1 MHFVRNSEREKMIQ
15 TKYKTN
21 NCGELNLNNLNQ
33 EITLSGWVACVR
45 DLGGIIFIELRDRTG
60 LFQLVS
66 DPQINPHVHSTFE
79 KLRNEFVVT
88 VKGKVTRR
96 PEETYNEKYATGQVE
111 MYPDFIEILSE
122 AKVLPFTLEDDNV
135 SEDIRLKYR
144 YLDIRREK
152 TLQNLTLRHKIV
164 TATRNYFNSKDF
176 LEVET
181 PMLIN
186 TTPEGARDY
195 LVPSRVH
202 EGKFYALPQSPQIFK
217 QLLMVGGIE
226 RYYQIA
232 KCFRD
237 EDLRADRQP
246 EFTQI
251 DIEMS
256 FAEQEDIINLVEG
269 LLVDAFKEAGI
280 EIKAPFVQMTYKEAM
295 KNYGSDRPDTRFDL
309 KLFNV
314 TDIMQA
320 STFEAFKSVIAD
332 GGTVRAIRIP
342 GIANYSRKDMD
353 DVRNLAISFGAK
365 GLAWVTYM
373 EDGEVK
379 SPVFKFLTEEQIAEL
394 QKRSGADKGDI
405 VFFVA
410 DKPKVVFDVLGRFR
424 LYFGKKLGLIDE
436 SKHNLL
442 WVIDFPMFE
451 YSEEDER
458 YVAVHHPF
466 TSPNL
471 EDVDKMETDPANCRS
486 IAYDIIYNGNEL
498 GGGSVRIHSSEVQ
511 ERVFNALGFSK
522 EEVQKKFGFML
533 NAFKYGTPP
542 HAGLAIGLD
551 RLIALLAK
559 TESIRDVIAFP
570 KNSNAKCLMTDAP
583 AEASIQ
589 QLRELH
595 LKSTV
600 TKH

>member
-1 MHFVRNSEREKMIQ
+1 MIK
-15 TKYKTN
+15 TKLKSN
-21 NCGELNLNNLNQ
+21 NCGELNLSNIDQ
-33 EITLSGWVACVR
+33 EVTLSGWAACVR
-45 DLGGIIFIELRDRTG
+45 DLGGMIFVEIRDRTG

-66 DPQINPHVHSTFE
+66 DPQVNPEVHKVFE
-79 KLRNEFVVT
+79 KLKTEYVIT
-88 VKGKVTRR
+88 IKGKITRR

-111 MYPDFIEILSE
+111 IYPTSVEILSE
-122 AKVLPFTLEDDNV
+122 AKVLPFLLDDENV
-135 SEDIRLKYR
+135 SEDVRLKYR

-152 TLQNLTLRHKIV
+152 MLNNLTLRHKVV
-164 TATRNYFNSKDF
+164 TATRNYLNKQDF

-181 PMLIN
+181 PILIN

-195 LVPSRVH
+195 LVPSRVQ

-217 QLLMVGGIE
+217 QLLMVGGVE

-251 DIEMS
+251 DLEMS
-256 FAEQEDIINLVEG
+256 FVEQQDVIDLVEG
-269 LLVDAFKEAGI
+269 LLVDAFREAGV
-280 EIKAPFVQMTYKEAM
+280 EIKPPFIQMTYKEAVERF
-295 KNYGSDRPDTRFDL
+295 GSDRPDTRFGL
-309 KLFNV
+309 ELFDV
-314 TDIMQA
+314 TDIMEA
-320 STFEAFKSVIAD
+320 STFEAFKGVIAQ
-332 GGTVRAIRIP
+332 GGTVRAIKIP
-342 GIANYSRKDMD
+342 SIANYSRKDMD

-394 QKRSGADKGDI
+394 QTRSGAERGDI

-424 LYFGKKLGLIDE
+424 LYFGKKLNMIDE
-436 SKHNLL
+436 NKHNLL
-442 WVIDFPMFE
+442 WVVDFPMFE
-451 YSEEDER
+451 YSEEEGR
-458 YVAVHHPF
+458 YMSVHHPF
-466 TSPNL
+466 TSPNM

-486 IAYDIIYNGNEL
+486 IAYDIVYNGTEL
-498 GGGSVRIHSSEVQ
+498 GGGSVRIHSSELQ
-511 ERVFNALGFSK
+511 KRVFKALGLSD
-522 EEVQKKFGFML
+522 EEVQKKFGFMV
-533 NAFKYGTPP
+533 NAFQYGTPP
-542 HAGLAIGLD
+542 HAGLALGLD
-551 RLIALLAK
+551 RLIALLCK
-559 TESIRDVIAFP
+559 TPSIRDVIAFP
-570 KNSNAKCLMTDAP
+570 KNSGAKCLMTDAP
-583 AEASIQ
+583 AEASLQ

-600 TKH
+600 VKH

>member
-1 MHFVRNSEREKMIQ
+1 MQ
-15 TKYKTN
+15 TKYKSN
-21 NCGELNLNNLNQ
+21 NCGELNLDNLNQ
-33 EITLSGWVACVR
+33 EVTLSGWVACVR
-45 DLGGIIFIELRDRTG
+45 DLGGIIFVELRDRTG

-66 DPQINPHVHSTFE
+66 DPQINPQVHQTFE
-79 KLRNEFVVT
+79 KLRDEFVVT
-88 VKGKVTRR
+88 VHGKVTKR
-96 PEETYNEKYATGQVE
+96 PPETYNEKYATGQVE
-111 MYPDFIEILSE
+111 MYPESIELLSE
-122 AKVLPFTLEDDNV
+122 AKVLPFILEDDNV

-144 YLDIRREK
+144 YLDIRNQK
-152 TLQNLTLRHKIV
+152 MLHNLTTRHNIV
-164 TATRNYFNSKDF
+164 TAARNFLNSKSF

-181 PMLIN
+181 PILCK

-195 LVPSRVH
+195 LVPSRVQ
-202 EGKFYALPQSPQIFK
+202 EGKFFALPQSPQIFK
-217 QLLMVGGIE
+217 QLLMVGGLE

-256 FAEQEDIINLVEG
+256 FVEQQNVIETVEG
-269 LLVDAFKEAGI
+269 LLVDCFKSAGV
-280 EIKAPFVQMTYKEAM
+280 EVKPPFIQMPWQEAM
-295 KNYGSDRPDTRFDL
+295 DRFGSDKPDTRFGL
-309 KLFNV
+309 ELFDV
-314 TDIMQA
+314 TDIMEA
-320 STFEAFKSVIAD
+320 STFEAFKGVIAA
-332 GGTVRAIRIP
+332 GGTVRAIKIP

-394 QKRSGADKGDI
+394 QRRADAQKGDI

-410 DKPKVVFDVLGRFR
+410 DKPRVVYDVLGRFR

-442 WVIDFPMFE
+442 WIVDFPMFE
-451 YSEEDER
+451 WSEEEGR
-458 YVAVHHPF
+458 FMSMHHPF
-466 TSPNL
+466 TSPCI
-471 EDVDKMETDPANCRS
+471 EDLLKLDSGDLGNVKS
-486 IAYDIIYNGNEL
+486 IAYDIVYNGTEL

-511 ERVFNALGFSK
+511 KKIFEVLQLG
-522 EEVQKKFGFML
+522 EEEINEKFGFMV
-533 NAFKYGTPP
+533 NALKYGTPP

-551 RLIALLAK
+551 RLVALLCR
-559 TESIRDVIAFP
+559 TDSIRDVIAFP
-570 KNSNAKCLMTDAP
+570 KNSGAKDLMSDAP
-583 AEASIQ
+583 GEASLQ
-589 QLRELH
+589 QMRELH